1 MQRPESWSAEYKLPD
16 RNESDIEEIYI
27 DLMCAL
33 FHMTDEEAN
42 KIKYQYLLKYPFLD
56 KDKISKW

>member
-1 MQRPESWSAEYKLPD
+1 MQIPESWPSEYKLPD
-16 RNESDIEEIYI
+16 RIESDIEEIYN
-27 DLMCAL
+27 DLMCDL
-33 FHMTDEEAN
+33 FHMPDEEAN